1 MKLNHRSKAVAH
13 VFECAFL
20 SIQTGHASYL
30 GNVFGFEKVIDI
42 EEHFDGY
49 AKLKEVVDNSLDAVG
64 RLHLVGGEGPLLL
77 AQRGGAALEDDL
89 LDNPEMGEFYFHV
102 IDTCCDVLSMILLQ
116 LWLDPNLTS
125 LSCPSGRFT
134 TRC

>member
-42 EEHFDGY
+42 EEHFDGNP
-49 AKLKEVVDNSLDAVG
+49 KLKEVVDDSLDAVS
-64 RLHLVGGEGPLLL
+64 RLHLVGGEGALLL
-77 AQRGGAALEDDL
+77 AQRGGAALEDHL
-89 LDNPEMGEFYFHV
+89 LHNPG
-102 IDTCCDVLSMILLQ
+102 
-116 LWLDPNLTS
+116 
-125 LSCPSGRFT
+125 GG
-134 TRC
+134 

>member
-1 MKLNHRSKAVAH
+1 MILNVIDIFQNIREILSKWNLTIDQRQLH
-13 VFECAFL
+13 MFFKCAFL
-20 SIQTGHASYL
+20 RIQTGHASYL

-89 LDNPEMGEFYFHV
+89 LDNPDG
-102 IDTCCDVLSMILLQ
+102 
-116 LWLDPNLTS
+116 
-125 LSCPSGRFT
+125 
-134 TRC
+134 

>member
-89 LDNPEMGEFYFHV
+89 LDNPVMGG
-102 IDTCCDVLSMILLQ
+102 ILLSCYRHM
-116 LWLDPNLTS
+116 LRRIELDF
-125 LSCPSGRFT
+125 PST
-134 TRC
+134 LVLILI

>member
-30 GNVFGFEKVIDI
+30 GNVFGFEKVIDV

-77 AQRGGAALEDDL
+77 AQRGGAALEDHL
-89 LDNPEMGEFYFHV
+89 LNNP
-102 IDTCCDVLSMILLQ
+102 D
-116 LWLDPNLTS
+116 W
-125 LSCPSGRFT
+125 
-134 TRC
+134 